1 MKKNYIYYTSY
12 ILNETI
18 TIYYSDPT
26 DLSSVKTEIDCEFVK
41 LLTDEWLSKVREIFE
56 ILPKPRSQIIFKG
69 KYALSEV
76 VKLSNIRNDS
86 SKSLYEI
93 K

>member
-1 MKKNYIYYTSY
+1 M
-12 ILNETI
+12 
-18 TIYYSDPT
+18 
-26 DLSSVKTEIDCEFVK
+26 K
-41 LLTDEWLSKVREIFE
+41 LLNDEWLSKVREIFE

-93 K
+93 KEVSPLRKHKDNNGKLLVLKEDVFNKPMDSKSDYLK